1 MGDLAGDP
9 AAFSCGRP
17 SRRCAPL
24 ERHFLTT
31 FADPSTFPS
40 VFDTSAEPNEPADT
54 AAAEAAAPDVAATA
68 PRDTVDGSAPL
79 ALATADEPV
88 AAKPVAAEAGA
99 GPVAAEAVAAE
110 AGAALVAAE
119 AGAVAARAGAE
130 TVAAE
135 ADDADTAADAD
146 VDFAALGL
154 PDSLVQAL
162 GRLGITTPFPI
173 QRATVPDALAGR
185 DVLGRGQTGSGKT
198 LAFGLPVIARLAK
211 RNRARPLHPRALVLV
226 PTRELAMQVNDALVP
241 LGKAVGIFLKTAVGG
256 VPYDRQIDALRRG
269 VEIVVATPGRLGDL
283 INRGVCHL
291 DDVEVTVLDEA
302 DQMADMGFLPE
313 VTELLAKTPAG
324 SQRLLFSATLD
335 GDVDS
340 LVKRFMTDPVTHS
353 TAPATAAVSTMDHHL
368 LLIPPH
374 DKFAVA
380 ASIAARSG
388 RTMLFARTQLGVD
401 RLVEQLAAVG
411 VRAGGLHGGKT
422 QRMRT
427 KTLAEFREGR
437 MSVLVA
443 TDVAARGIHVDGVSL
458 VLHVDPPKDPKDY
471 LHRAGRTARAGES
484 GAVATLVLPKQ
495 RRTTLAMLQK
505 AGVEPAETRVRAG
518 DPALAELTGA
528 REPSGVP
535 VRDEPPA
542 PRRYGDRPSGP
553 RRFEERGERR
563 HGDRDGRGERRYGD
577 RPTGDRPGGGERR
590 FGDRPSGERGFG
602 ERRYGDRPTS
612 ERSFGERPTG
622 ERRYGDGPT
631 GERRHSDRPGG
642 DRAFGERRYGDREQ
656 RAGGD
661 RRFGDRPTGER
672 RHEDRGERGFGDRR
686 FDERAG
692 GDRRYGDRPTGER
705 RYGDGPTGERRHSDR
720 PTSER
725 SFGDRAFGDRSTG
738 DRATGERRFGDRPAE
753 PRRFDERAGG
763 ERRYGDRPGGERRH
777 DDRPGGDRPMG
788 ERRFGDRAFGE
799 RGGDARTGD
808 RRGGFRPE
816 GRGRDD
822 RPRDDRRGFGGRPPA
837 RTH

>member
-1 MGDLAGDP
+1 M
-9 AAFSCGRP
+9 
-17 SRRCAPL
+17 
-24 ERHFLTT
+24 TT

-40 VFDTSAEPNEPADT
+40 VLDTTAEANDPAD
-54 AAAEAAAPDVAATA
+54 APAAETGPADAAETA
-68 PRDTVDGSAPL
+68 PRDTVDGGA
-79 ALATADEPV
+79 ALHTIGDDAALDDAADEPDDV
-88 AAKPVAAEAGA
+88 DVDES
-99 GPVAAEAVAAE
+99 AVS
-110 AGAALVAAE
+110 
-119 AGAVAARAGAE
+119 
-130 TVAAE
+130 E
-135 ADDADTAADAD
+135 ADVA
-146 VDFAALGL
+146 VDFGALGL
-154 PDSLVQAL
+154 PESLVQAL
-162 GRLGITTPFPI
+162 DRLGITTPFPI

-198 LAFGLPVIARLAK
+198 LAFGLPVIARLAT

-269 VEIVVATPGRLGDL
+269 VEIIVATPGRLGDL

-374 DKFAVA
+374 DKFAVT

-528 REPSGVP
+528 QEPSGVP

-542 PRRYGDRPSGP
+542 PRRHGDRPAGP

-563 HGDRDGRGERRYGD
+563 YGDRDGRGERRYSD
-577 RPTGDRPGGGERR
+577 RPTSERSFGERR
-590 FGDRPSGERGFG
+590 YSDRPTSDRHYSDRPTSDRHYSDRPTSDRHYSDRPASERGFG
-602 ERRYGDRPTS
+602 ERRYGDR
-612 ERSFGERPTG
+612 
-622 ERRYGDGPT
+622 
-631 GERRHSDRPGG
+631 
-642 DRAFGERRYGDREQ
+642 EQ
-656 RAGGD
+656 RVGGD

-672 RHEDRGERGFGDRR
+672 RHDDRGDRGFGERR
-686 FDERAG
+686 FDDRSG

-705 RYGDGPTGERRHSDR
+705 RFGDRPAGDRPTGERRFDDR
-720 PTSER
+720 TA
-725 SFGDRAFGDRSTG
+725 G
-738 DRATGERRFGDRPAE
+738 

-763 ERRYGDRPGGERRH
+763 ERRYGDRPSGDRRH
-777 DDRPGGDRPMG
+777 DDRTAGDRPTG
-788 ERRFGDRAFGE
+788 ERRFGERGFGE
-799 RGGDARTGD
+799 RGGDPRASD

>member
-1 MGDLAGDP
+1 M
-9 AAFSCGRP
+9 
-17 SRRCAPL
+17 
-24 ERHFLTT
+24 TT

-40 VFDTSAEPNEPADT
+40 VLDTTAEANDPTDAP
-54 AAAEAAAPDVAATA
+54 AAETGSADVAGTA
-68 PRDTVDGSAPL
+68 PRGTVDDNA
-79 ALATADEPV
+79 ALETAVVDDAGLDAAADEP
-88 AAKPVAAEAGA
+88 AE
-99 GPVAAEAVAAE
+99 
-110 AGAALVAAE
+110 
-119 AGAVAARAGAE
+119 
-130 TVAAE
+130 AE
-135 ADDADTAADAD
+135 ADAGEPDAESDVA
-146 VDFAALGL
+146 VDFGALGL
-154 PDSLVQAL
+154 PESLVQAL
-162 GRLGITTPFPI
+162 DRLGITTPFPI

-528 REPSGVP
+528 QEPSGVP

-542 PRRYGDRPSGP
+542 PRRHGDRPAGP

-563 HGDRDGRGERRYGD
+563 YGDRDGRGERRYGERPTGERSFGERRYGDRPTSD
-577 RPTGDRPGGGERR
+577 RPTGERGY
-590 FGDRPSGERGFG
+590 GDRPTSERRYSDRPTGERGFG
-602 ERRYGDRPTS
+602 ERRYGDR
-612 ERSFGERPTG
+612 
-622 ERRYGDGPT
+622 
-631 GERRHSDRPGG
+631 
-642 DRAFGERRYGDREQ
+642 EQ
-656 RAGGD
+656 RVGGD
-661 RRFGDRPTGER
+661 RRFDDRPTGER
-672 RHEDRGERGFGDRR
+672 RHDDRGDRGFGERR
-686 FDERAG
+686 FDDRSG

-705 RYGDGPTGERRHSDR
+705 RYGDRPTSDR
-720 PTSER
+720 P
-725 SFGDRAFGDRSTG
+725 
-738 DRATGERRFGDRPAE
+738 TGERRFGDRPAG

-763 ERRYGDRPGGERRH
+763 ERRYGDRPGGDRRH
-777 DDRPGGDRPMG
+777 DDRPTGDRPTG
-788 ERRFGDRAFGE
+788 ERRFGERGFGERGFGE
-799 RGGDARTGD
+799 RGGDPRTGD

>member
-1 MGDLAGDP
+1 M
-9 AAFSCGRP
+9 
-17 SRRCAPL
+17 
-24 ERHFLTT
+24 TT
-31 FADPSTFPS
+31 FADPGTSPS
-40 VFDTSAEPNEPADT
+40 ASDTSVEQNTP
-54 AAAEAAAPDVAATA
+54 
-68 PRDTVDGSAPL
+68 
-79 ALATADEPV
+79 
-88 AAKPVAAEAGA
+88 
-99 GPVAAEAVAAE
+99 
-110 AGAALVAAE
+110 
-119 AGAVAARAGAE
+119 
-130 TVAAE
+130 
-135 ADDADTAADAD
+135 
-146 VDFAALGL
+146 DFAALGL
-154 PDSLVQAL
+154 PRALVTAL
-162 GRLGITTPFPI
+162 ARQGITTPFEI
-173 QRATVPDALAGR
+173 QRATLPDALAGR

-198 LAFGLPVIARLAK
+198 LAFGLPVIARLAD

-226 PTRELAMQVNDALVP
+226 PTRELAMQVNDALMP

-269 VEIVVATPGRLGDL
+269 VEIIVATPGRLGDL
-283 INRGVCHL
+283 IERGVCNL
-291 DDVEVTVLDEA
+291 DDVEITVLDEA

-313 VTELLAKTPAG
+313 VTQLLAKTPADA
-324 SQRLLFSATLD
+324 QRLLFSATLD

-353 TAPATAAVSTMDHHL
+353 TAPSTASVSTMDHHL

-437 MSVLVA
+437 MNVLVA

-495 RRTTLAMLQK
+495 RRTTLAMLEK
-505 AGVEPAETRVRAG
+505 AGVEPAQTRVRAG
-518 DPALAELTGA
+518 DPTLAELTGA

-535 VRDEPPA
+535 VREEPQEQ
-542 PRRYGDRPSGP
+542 RRYGDRPSGP
-553 RRFEERGERR
+553 RRF
-563 HGDRDGRGERRYGD
+563 GDRDGRGERRSFDREGRGSFDRAGRGSFDRDGRGEQRYGRPAGERRFGDRDARGERRFGDREVRDDRRYGDRPAGGRGFADREGRGGERRFDDRPQGERHYGD
-577 RPTGDRPGGGERR
+577 RPTGDRRFGDRDSRGERR
-590 FGDRPSGERGFG
+590 FG
-602 ERRYGDRPTS
+602 
-612 ERSFGERPTG
+612 
-622 ERRYGDGPT
+622 
-631 GERRHSDRPGG
+631 
-642 DRAFGERRYGDREQ
+642 
-656 RAGGD
+656 
-661 RRFGDRPTGER
+661 
-672 RHEDRGERGFGDRR
+672 
-686 FDERAG
+686 
-692 GDRRYGDRPTGER
+692 
-705 RYGDGPTGERRHSDR
+705 
-720 PTSER
+720 
-725 SFGDRAFGDRSTG
+725 
-738 DRATGERRFGDRPAE
+738 
-753 PRRFDERAGG
+753 
-763 ERRYGDRPGGERRH
+763 
-777 DDRPGGDRPMG
+777 
-788 ERRFGDRAFGE
+788 E
-799 RGGDARTGD
+799 RGGEFRAAD